1 MRIAGYVVVLA
12 ILIPALNLFITV
24 TLLPSVVA
32 DIGGLALYA
41 WATILYVVTS
51 IVGAAGSSVLA
62 RRQGMRRGLVIA
74 SVVFGIGAAM
84 CATAPAMGVIIAGRA
99 VQGLGGGMIIGVV
112 HATIRAV
119 FPANEWP
126 MMLARVSMAWGVAAL
141 TGPSVGAIFA
151 QAGWW
156 RGGFGVMIVLVAATS
171 SLSWWLLPER
181 RAPAT
186 AERFPGARLLLIC
199 AAVVS
204 LGFVANVDGVVMRGA
219 LVVAMA
225 LALAWA
231 FRLED
236 RAAKRL
242 FPSGVLSARRPIGR
256 CFWTIFLVAMST
268 TPIAVYFALLLQRI
282 HDVSPGLAG
291 YLFASH
297 SLAWTVAAVMTTRVA
312 ERFIPVAIVLG
323 PILMA
328 IGFGGVALTVDRGPV
343 SLILLAIVVEGFGIG
358 TCWPHL
364 GHAVFGAA
372 RTNEEEATAALIP
385 STQLF
390 AGAFGGAICGII
402 ASTTGLTRDA
412 SPAIASTTGAALF
425 TTSMLL
431 AAAAAV
437 FAFGLARRSA

>member
-62 RRQGMRRGLVIA
+62 RRQGMSRGLVIA
-74 SVVFGIGAAM
+74 SVVFGMGAAV
-84 CATAPAMGVIIAGRA
+84 CALAPAMGFIIAGRA

-112 HATIRAV
+112 HATIRVV
-119 FPANEWP
+119 FPPNEWP
-126 MMLARVSMAWGVAAL
+126 TMLARVSMAWGVAAL

-151 QAGWW
+151 GAGWW
-156 RGGFGVMIVLVAATS
+156 RGGFGVMIGLVAVTC
-171 SLSWWLLPER
+171 SLAWRLLPER

-199 AAVVS
+199 AAVVA
-204 LGFVANVDGVVMRGA
+204 LGFVANVDGPAPRAA
-219 LVVAMA
+219 LVVAMT
-225 LALAWA
+225 LALVWA
-231 FRLED
+231 FQLEA

-242 FPSGVLSARRPIGR
+242 FPTGVLSARRPIGQ
-256 CFWTIFLVAMST
+256 CFWTIFLIAMST

-282 HDVSPGLAG
+282 HEISPGVAG

-297 SLAWTVAAVMTTRVA
+297 SLAWTVAAVLTTRLPT
-312 ERFIPVAIVLG
+312 RRIPLAIVLG
-323 PILMA
+323 PLLMA
-328 IGFGGVALTVDRGPV
+328 LGFGGVASTVGSGPV
-343 SLILLAIVVEGFGIG
+343 ALILLAIVIEGFGIG

-372 RTNEEEATAALIP
+372 VTDEEEATAALIP
-385 STQLF
+385 GTQLF

-402 ASTTGLTRDA
+402 AGATGLTRDA
-412 SPAIASTTGAALF
+412 SAAIAGTTGAALF
-425 TTSMLL
+425 TTSMIL
-431 AAAAAV
+431 AAAASF
-437 FAFGLARRSA
+437 FAFALARRPA